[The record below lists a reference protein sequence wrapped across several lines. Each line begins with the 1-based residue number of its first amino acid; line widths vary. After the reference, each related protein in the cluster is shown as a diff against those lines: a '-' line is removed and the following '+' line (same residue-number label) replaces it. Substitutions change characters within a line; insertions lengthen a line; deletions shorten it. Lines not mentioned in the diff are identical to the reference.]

1 VVPKYSA
8 TTGLPTETSTVA
20 LNANHMGMSKFG
32 GQSDRNYVTVA
43 TRLQQLISDVVK
55 KSEGNENSAR
65 K

>member
-1 VVPKYSA
+1 
-8 TTGLPTETSTVA
+8 
-20 LNANHMGMSKFG
+20 MGMSKFG